1 MAHTSVKGVP
11 DSAVRDTKAEA
22 WALKRETELRS
33 IATGQG
39 SKTHTVG
46 DVLANIAKSVLG
58 MRGRTDIAA
67 EKTVKQEANR
77 EFLVESVKHTYA
89 GRNWET
95 SVELNAGNKG
105 KAKSG
110 HGKKPGKKINLVVPA
125 PG

>member
-1 MAHTSVKGVP
+1 
-11 DSAVRDTKAEA
+11 
-22 WALKRETELRS
+22 
-33 IATGQG
+33 
-39 SKTHTVG
+39 
-46 DVLANIAKSVLG
+46 

-89 GRNWET
+89 GRSWET